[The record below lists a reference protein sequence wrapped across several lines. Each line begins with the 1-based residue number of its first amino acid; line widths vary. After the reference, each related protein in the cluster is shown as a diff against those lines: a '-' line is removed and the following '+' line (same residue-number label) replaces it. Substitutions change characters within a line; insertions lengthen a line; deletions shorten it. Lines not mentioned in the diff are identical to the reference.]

1 MEQYLIPI
9 QNQLVRLELPT
20 LLIRRLQDIALLMYK
35 VKYSLV
41 PSIVDELFQQEITSY
56 SPRNSDFDIPT
67 FLNTIN
73 NGKHSLG
80 YQGPHMW
87 SKLQL

>member
-9 QNQLVRLELPT
+9 QNPYTKSSVGSPRAT
-20 LLIRRLQDIALLMYK
+20 YTTNSKTARYR
-35 VKYSLV
+35 KYSLV

-56 SPRNSDFDIPT
+56 SPRNSDFDIPS
-67 FLNTIN
+67 FLITIN
-73 NGKHSLG
+73 NGKHSLR